1 MIPHLSFVLVGSLT
15 DPAGTVKTATGRG
28 TTSAV
33 TCPLTTADKLNQTK
47 VMLVV
52 NTHEAKT
59 RLSELLRLVEER
71 SERIRVCRNGKPVA
85 EIGPIVTAERD
96 PLVPNPRLSGIVF
109 HEDPVAP
116 LDDDDWPDA

>member
-1 MIPHLSFVLVGSLT
+1 
-15 DPAGTVKTATGRG
+15 
-28 TTSAV
+28 
-33 TCPLTTADKLNQTK
+33 
-47 VMLVV
+47 MLVV

-85 EIGPIVTAERD
+85 EIGPITTADRD
-96 PLVPNPRLSGIVF
+96 PLVPNPRLSAVVF

-116 LDDDDWPDA
+116 LADDDWPDA